1 MVFLAKKDFV
11 ARNVFMAIACTTHAS
26 AAKGTTATTA
36 TCWNATEIKRVMAM
50 VIVTLKMLVLVFKDM
65 SVCFVKIKNV

>member
-1 MVFLAKKDFV
+1 MVFPAKKDFV
-11 ARNVFMAIACTTHAS
+11 ARNAFMAIACTTRAS
-26 AAKGTTATTA
+26 AAKGTTVTTA

-65 SVCFVKIKNV
+65 